1 MCVYTDR
8 NNIVSSLLRVIVVFV
23 FSVVGSKDVGGAA
36 IDFAESGCGIVVS
49 SCFVVISL

>member
-8 NNIVSSLLRVIVVFV
+8 NNIVSSMLRVIVVFV

-36 IDFAESGCGIVVS
+36 IDFAKSDCGIVVS